1 MKRRSEIPRREFLR
15 VSALAGGG
23 ALITITLGRCGS
35 SGGGKDSG
43 VDANLFVRIAPDN
56 TITVTV
62 PKSEMGQGVRT
73 TLALLVAEELDADWE
88 RVSVETAPY
97 GTKYGPQGT
106 GGSGSVLE
114 TWERLRQAGANMRA
128 LLIAEAAQRWG
139 VSTNE
144 CTTEAS
150 AVIHAASNRRE
161 TYGNL
166 AAAAAK
172 RPMAR
177 NVALKDPATYRL
189 MGKEHVGKDVAD
201 ITHGRA
207 QYGIDVRLPGMLYAS
222 IERTREFGASVK
234 SVDSAAALGVP
245 GVVKVV
251 QLAANSDAKTHAG
264 VAVVAKSTWAAMEGR
279 RRLKIEWQPG
289 EHASE
294 TTERYSAAMQRAI
307 EAPSSEVVN
316 KIGDPDGKLTGN
328 DVIRAD
334 YSVPFIAHATMEP
347 MNCTAHVQGDR
358 AEIWSPTQFP
368 DWATGSAAK
377 ALGVLE
383 DNVTTHVTLLGGG
396 FGRRINPD
404 FTVEAALVSKEIQA
418 PVQVLWTREDDM
430 RHDFYR
436 PCAVHRLEAT
446 LGADGYP
453 VAWRHRASTAA
464 IDATFSSRG
473 DFGASEANGGGDVS
487 YRIPNRSFE
496 YTLLASGVP
505 RGWWRA
511 VHTTHTTFAVE
522 SFIDELAEKAGKD
535 PLEYRLALIDKYPV
549 DKPADDKNYPFDP
562 ERLKGVLRLAA
573 EKAGWGK
580 PVPAGHGVGIAC
592 VIDHLSYCA
601 EVVEASVERG
611 QVRVHRVVAAADCG
625 PVVNPNSGR
634 AQLEGG
640 VTQALSAALHERITI
655 QNGGVVE
662 GNFDTYPLLRINE
675 APVAIEAYFVNRP
688 NVHPTGLGEPSVP
701 PLAPA
706 LASALYRATGKRYR
720 SLPLA
725 ALVGGGARAS

>member
-1 MKRRSEIPRREFLR
+1 MKRRPDIPRREFLR
-15 VSALAGGG
+15 VTALAGGG
-23 ALITITLGRCGS
+23 ALITITLGRCG
-35 SGGGKDSG
+35 GRARATGDSI
-43 VDANLFVRIAPDN
+43 DANVFVRIAPDN

-73 TLALLVAEELDADWE
+73 TLALLVAEELDADWQH
-88 RVSVETAPY
+88 VNVETAPF
-97 GTKYGPQGT
+97 GAKYGSQGT
-106 GGSGSVLE
+106 GGSGSVLD

-139 VSTNE
+139 VSPTE

-150 AVIHAASNRRE
+150 AVVHAASNRRE

-166 AAAAAK
+166 AAAAAT
-172 RPMAR
+172 RPKPR
-177 NVALKDPATYRL
+177 DVALKDSATYRL
-189 MGKEHVGKDVAD
+189 IGKEHVGKDVAD

-207 QYGIDVRLPGMLYAS
+207 QYGIDVRVPGMLYAS
-222 IERTREFGASVK
+222 IERTREFGASVA

-245 GVVKVV
+245 GVVRVV
-251 QLAANSDAKTHAG
+251 QLAANTDAKTHAG
-264 VAVVAKSTWAAMEGR
+264 VAVVARSTWAAMAGR
-279 RRLKIEWQPG
+279 RKLKVEWQPG
-289 EHASE
+289 AHASE
-294 TTERYSAAMQRAI
+294 SSERYSATMQQAI

-316 KIGDPDGKLTGN
+316 KIGDPDSKLTGN

-358 AEIWSPTQFP
+358 VEIWSPTQFP
-368 DWATGSAAK
+368 DWATGSTAR
-377 ALGVLE
+377 ALGVPE
-383 DNVTTHVTLLGGG
+383 GNVSTHVTLLGGG

-453 VAWRHRASTAA
+453 VAWRHRASTPA
-464 IDATFSSRG
+464 IDATFQARG

-522 SFIDELAEKAGKD
+522 SFIDELAERAGKD

-573 EKAGWGK
+573 AKAGWGK

-611 QVRVHRVVAAADCG
+611 EVRVHRVVAAADCG

-640 VTQALSAALHERITI
+640 ITQALSAALHERITI
-655 QNGGVVE
+655 DGGAVVQ
-662 GNFDTYPLLRINE
+662 GNFDTYRLLRMNE
-675 APVAIEAYFVNRP
+675 APVVIEAYFVDRP

-706 LASALYRATGKRYR
+706 LATAIYRATGKRHR

-725 ALVGGGARAS
+725 ELVAGGTRTT

>member
-1 MKRRSEIPRREFLR
+1 MKRRQGIARREFLR
-15 VSALAGGG
+15 VTALAGGG
-23 ALITITLGRCGS
+23 ALITITLGRCGKGA
-35 SGGGKDSG
+35 GGDR
-43 VDANLFVRIAPDN
+43 VDANVFVRIQPDN

-73 TLALLVAEELDADWE
+73 TLALLVAEELDADWQQ
-88 RVSVETAPY
+88 VGVETAPFDP
-97 GTKYGPQGT
+97 KYGPQGT
-106 GGSGSVLE
+106 GGSGSVLD

-128 LLIAEAAQRWG
+128 LLMAEAAERWG
-139 VSTNE
+139 VPLKE
-144 CTTEAS
+144 ITTEGS

-161 TYGNL
+161 NYGTL
-166 AAAAAK
+166 AAAAAR
-172 RPMAR
+172 RPMPHG
-177 NVALKDPATYRL
+177 VALKDPANFRL
-189 MGKEHVGKDVAD
+189 IGKEHVGKDVAD

-207 QYGIDVRLPGMLYAS
+207 QYGIDVRVPEMLFAS

-245 GVVKVV
+245 GVVRVV
-251 QLAANSDAKTHAG
+251 QVAANKDVITHAG
-264 VAVVAKSTWAAMEGR
+264 VAVVARSTWAAMEGR
-279 RRLKIEWQPG
+279 RKLNVEWQPG
-289 EHASE
+289 AHASE
-294 TTERYSAAMQRAI
+294 NSEQYSAAMQRAI
-307 EAPSSEVVN
+307 EASSREIVN
-316 KIGDPDGKLTGN
+316 KIGDPDSKLTGP

-347 MNCTAHVQGDR
+347 MNCTAHVRGDR

-368 DWATGSAAK
+368 DWATGATAK
-377 ALGVLE
+377 ALGVPE
-383 DNVTTHVTLLGGG
+383 GNITTHVTLLGGG

-404 FTVEAALVSKEIQA
+404 FTVEAALVSKEMQA
-418 PVQVLWTREDDM
+418 PVQVLWTREDDL

-436 PCAVHRLEAT
+436 PCAAHRLEAM

-453 VAWRHRASTAA
+453 VAWRHRASTPA
-464 IDATFSSRG
+464 IDATVSARG

-522 SFIDELAEKAGKD
+522 SFIDELAERAGKD

-580 PVPAGHGVGIAC
+580 PVAAGHGVGIAC

-611 QVRVHRVVAAADCG
+611 EVRVHRVVAAADCG
-625 PVVNPNSGR
+625 PVVNPNGAR
-634 AQLEGG
+634 AQIEGG
-640 VTQALSAALHERITI
+640 ITQALSAALHERITI
-655 QNGGVVE
+655 ENGGVVQ
-662 GNFDTYPLLRINE
+662 GNFDTYRLLRMHE
-675 APVAIEAYFVNRP
+675 APVAIEAYFVDRA

-706 LASALYRATGKRYR
+706 LANALYRATGKRYR

-725 ALVGGGARAS
+725 ALVGGGSRTT